1 MNFSVYWIAQKL
13 RFFAVFA
20 IALASVLTNAR
31 ADVAAWLLMD
41 ADNGHVLEQ
50 NGAFDR
56 WYPASL
62 TKMMTAYIAFKS
74 ISQGEMAM
82 SDMVMV
88 SQNALNQPPSKMGFK
103 VGTTIT
109 LDNALKMI
117 LVKSANDIA
126 VAVAERVG
134 GTEESFI
141 SQMNA
146 TARRLGMTHTNFVN
160 PHGLPDNRQVSS
172 ARDMA
177 LLASALWSQFPQYRS
192 YMSHPGIRFG
202 RRTFRSGN
210 RDFLLRTAGANGLKT
225 GYICNSGFNVATS
238 ATRNGR
244 TVIAV
249 VLGAASSLERS
260 AFAKKLID
268 SGFQKTAGTK
278 ITAFRGSGN
287 INPPKDHYCKR
298 NAKPTAQ
305 QLVDRFGTKRGS
317 ASMMAYADA
326 GSPSPRGKSIRLS
339 KKKVN
344 WGLVYEEILGPQL
357 KSYAPVI
364 VRIGNEHPV
373 VALKKLGN
381 AVPLP
386 MPKPG
391 SQKGLEPA
399 PIGGI
404 QQLNVPVGKGASL
417 RPLKSTSKRDL
428 FGSPGGLYAN
438 TSAFGKTQS
447 P

>member
-1 MNFSVYWIAQKL
+1 MNFSIYWIA
-13 RFFAVFA
+13 RNIRFVSFFAV
-20 IALASVLTNAR
+20 ALAAALSSAR
-31 ADVAAWLLMD
+31 ADIATWLLLD
-41 ADNGHVLEQ
+41 ADNGRVLEQ
-50 NGAFDR
+50 HGASDR

-62 TKMMTAYIAFKS
+62 TKMMTAYVAFQT
-74 ISQGEMAM
+74 ISKGEMAM

-126 VAVAERVG
+126 VAIAERLG
-134 GTEESFI
+134 GTEENFI
-141 SQMNA
+141 KRMNA
-146 TARRLGMTHTNFVN
+146 TSRRLGMTHTNFVN
-160 PHGLPDNRQVSS
+160 PHGLPDNRQVTS

-177 LLASALWSQFPQYRS
+177 ILARALWQEFPQYRA
-192 YMSHPGIRFG
+192 YLSHPGIRFG

-210 RDFLLRTAGANGLKT
+210 RDYLLRTAGANGLKT

-244 TVIAV
+244 TIIAV
-249 VLGAASSLERS
+249 ILGAASSLERS
-260 AFAKKLID
+260 AFAQKLID
-268 SGFQKTAGTK
+268 SGFKKTNGAR
-278 ITAFRGSGN
+278 ISSFRGSGN
-287 INPPKDHYCKR
+287 PNPPKDHYCKR

-305 QLVDRFGTKRGS
+305 QLVDRFGSKRG
-317 ASMMAYADA
+317 AVGMMAYADA
-326 GSPSPRGKSIRLS
+326 ASPSPSGKSIRLS

-344 WGLVYEEILGPQL
+344 WSLVYEEILGPQL
-357 KSYAPVI
+357 KDYAPVT

-381 AVPLP
+381 GVPLP

-391 SQKGLEPA
+391 SETSLENK

-404 QQLNVPVGKGASL
+404 LNVPIGKGASL
-417 RPLKSTSKRDL
+417 HPLRSNTRRDL

-438 TSAFGKTQS
+438 TAVFGRRQ
-447 P
+447 

>member
-1 MNFSVYWIAQKL
+1 MQFSNYWIWQKV
-13 RFFAVFA
+13 RFLAVFLMAMSFAVIGA
-20 IALASVLTNAR
+20 KAN
-31 ADVAAWLLMD
+31 VAAWLLMD
-41 ADNGHVLEQ
+41 ADNGRVLEHH
-50 NGAFDR
+50 AATDR

-62 TKMMTAYIAFKS
+62 TKMMTAYIAFRH
-74 ISQGEMAM
+74 ISGGVMGM
-82 SDMVMV
+82 NDMVVV

-134 GTEESFI
+134 GSEPNFI
-141 SQMNA
+141 KMMNA
-146 TARRLGMTHTNFVN
+146 TARRLGMTHTSFVN
-160 PHGLPDNRQVSS
+160 PHGLPDNRQVTS

-177 LLASALWSQFPQYRS
+177 ILAKALWKEFPQYRS
-192 YMSHPGIRFG
+192 YMSHSGIRFG

-210 RDFLLRTAGANGLKT
+210 RDFLLRTEGANGLKT

-244 TVIAV
+244 TIIAI
-249 VLGAASSLERS
+249 VLGASSSLERA

-268 SGFQKTAGTK
+268 SGFKKTSGTSLSSLSNN
-278 ITAFRGSGN
+278 GSKK
-287 INPPKDHYCKR
+287 PPKDNYCKR
-298 NAKPTAQ
+298 NTKPTAQ
-305 QLVDRFGTKRGS
+305 QLVDRFGSKRG
-317 ASMMAYADA
+317 AVSMLSYADSA
-326 GSPSPRGKSIRLS
+326 SPSPKGKSIRLS

-344 WGLVYEEILGPQL
+344 WSLVFEEILGPQL
-357 KSYAPVI
+357 KPYKPVT
-364 VRIGNEHPV
+364 VRVGGERPI
-373 VALKKLGN
+373 ATLKKLGS

-386 MPKPG
+386 TPKPG
-391 SQKGLEPA
+391 SNSVLEPQ

-417 RPLKSTSKRDL
+417 QPLKSSGKRQL
-428 FGSPGGLYAN
+428 FGGPGGLYAN
-438 TSAFGKTQS
+438 APVSGKTQ
-447 P
+447 

>member
-1 MNFSVYWIAQKL
+1 MNFSVYWIAQKV
-13 RFFAVFA
+13 RFLAVFA
-20 IALASVLTNAR
+20 VALGSLLSTAR
-31 ADVAAWLLMD
+31 ADIAAWLLMD
-41 ADNGHVLEQ
+41 ADNGQVLEH
-50 NGAFDR
+50 NAAFDR

-62 TKMMTAYIAFKS
+62 TKMMTAYVAFQH
-74 ISQGEMAM
+74 ISRGDMAM

-134 GTEESFI
+134 GTEENFI
-141 SQMNA
+141 TMMNA
-146 TARRLGMTHTNFVN
+146 NARRMGMSHTNFVN
-160 PHGLPDNRQVSS
+160 PHGLPDNRQVTT

-177 LLASALWSQFPQYRS
+177 ILARELWNKFPQYRS

-210 RDFLLRTAGANGLKT
+210 RDFLLRTAGANGMKT

-244 TVIAV
+244 TVIAI

-268 SGFQKTAGTK
+268 TGFKKTVGTN
-278 ITAFRGSGN
+278 IGVFRGSGKQA
-287 INPPKDHYCKR
+287 PPKDRYCKR

-305 QLVDRFGTKRGS
+305 QLVDRFGSNRGS

-326 GSPSPRGKSIRLS
+326 GSPSPKGKSIRLS

-344 WGLVYEEILGPQL
+344 WGLVFEEILGPQL
-357 KSYAPVI
+357 KSYAPVT
-364 VRIGNEHPV
+364 VRVGNEHPV
-373 VALKKLGN
+373 VALKKMGN
-381 AVPLP
+381 AVPMP
-386 MPKPG
+386 TPKPG
-391 SQKGLEPA
+391 SKSSLERQ

-404 QQLNVPVGKGASL
+404 QQPVLNVPVGKGASL
-417 RPLKSTSKRDL
+417 QPLKSSSKRDL

-438 TSAFGKTQS
+438 TPVFGKTQ
-447 P
+447 